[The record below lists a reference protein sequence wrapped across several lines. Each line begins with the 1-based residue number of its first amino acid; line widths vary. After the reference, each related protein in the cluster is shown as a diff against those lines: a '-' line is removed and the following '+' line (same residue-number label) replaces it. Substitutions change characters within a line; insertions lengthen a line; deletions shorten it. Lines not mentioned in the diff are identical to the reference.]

1 MSNVIKNNIKKTI
14 LLCTVIL
21 AQAICCRAQT
31 TRTWTEGIHDWTGFR
46 VVPEL
51 EDPSRASFTLIP
63 QKRTVTRDG
72 VNYHYTDI
80 VAAILPEQSQVRSD
94 AVSEAELLRI
104 RQEFDLL
111 EYFARSLRGE
121 MLFSGE
127 EDLEGR
133 YISQFQQAR
142 KAFRKGEDVSAY
154 ALSREPF
161 DITKVPYSPQGHS
174 HALYFGPT
182 AAVSLGGLAREVLNP
197 VGIGCSLGYEFSFGK
212 NFLQADISAAN
223 SQPKEKGGIWHTGW
237 LTGTAVTCLMA
248 SVNYGRRLVSSGP
261 FRLSVCAGPAYE
273 FRNLLRL
280 KKAYHLGGPGIS
292 ESISMDW
299 RLSRSV
305 GFGSRRPGITDT
317 QLRFRLFSDQVW
329 CLKQK
334 KVTPSLNASICLFI
348 EDRGISKP

>member
-51 EDPSRASFTLIP
+51 EEPSHASFTLIP
-63 QKRTVTRDG
+63 KKRTVTRGG

-80 VAAILPEQSQVRSD
+80 VATILPEQSQVRSD
-94 AVSEAELLRI
+94 CVGEAELLRI

-111 EYFARSLRGE
+111 EHFARAMRAE
-121 MLFSGE
+121 MLFSGG
-127 EDLEGR
+127 DGLESQ
-133 YISQFQQAR
+133 YISRFQQAR
-142 KAFRKGEDVSAY
+142 KDFRAGKDMSAY
-154 ALSREPF
+154 TLSGEPF
-161 DITKVPYSPQGHS
+161 DITTVPFSPKDHG
-174 HALYFGPT
+174 HALYFGP
-182 AAVSLGGLAREVLNP
+182 AMAVSLGGLAREVLNP
-197 VGIGCSLGYEFSFGK
+197 VGMGFSLGYEFSFGK
-212 NFLQADISAAN
+212 NFLLADVSAAN
-223 SQPKEKGGIWHTGW
+223 SQPKDKNGIWHTGW

-273 FRNLLRL
+273 FRNLLLL

-292 ESISMDW
+292 ESICLDW
-299 RLSRSV
+299 RLGHSIS
-305 GFGSRRPGITDT
+305 FSSTRPGISDT
-317 QLRFRLFSDQVW
+317 LLRLRIFSDQVW
-329 CLKQK
+329 SIKEK
-334 KVTPSLNASICLFI
+334 KMTPSLNASLCLFI
-348 EDRGISKP
+348 EERGISKP